1 MSSFVTRINFHG
13 DKATFIR
20 GLKVSRDFFLLST
33 SWNIF
38 RFPSPSR
45 YSSASI
51 IHVGDQFRVLNNWRW
66 WYISLKT
73 LLSINGLLLYPLVSL
88 TFFFC
93 SSIYISTPVFG
104 HMFIV
109 LYTFVVMYVYLSTY
123 LFIFLPVYQNDS
135 LYNSLCWSIITS
147 TYLLNLRSKIF
158 FSS

>member
-51 IHVGDQFRVLNNWRW
+51 VHVGDQFRVLNNWRW

-88 TFFFC
+88 TFF
-93 SSIYISTPVFG
+93 SVHLSIYLPLFLDTHVYRSIHLCCHVCIF
-104 HMFIV
+104 
-109 LYTFVVMYVYLSTY
+109 VYLSVY
-123 LFIFLPVYQNDS
+123 LFTCLPKR
-135 LYNSLCWSIITS
+135 LAI
-147 TYLLNLRSKIF
+147 
-158 FSS
+158 